1 MRTAARWL
9 RRGELLILAV
19 VALLWLFPGRFLQL
33 APLGLIVILLPRL
46 GQWLTSG
53 RPTRSANTNLPV
65 ITLLL
70 LLPLAVL
77 VSTNRTASQEEAY
90 GILLGAAVYFTV
102 LNQVTSPGRLFL
114 LAALFLPATLAIG
127 SLGLLGLGT
136 IPTKFVS
143 LPLESVLATIHFT
156 ERGFNANQVG
166 GTLAFLLPPVIAV
179 AAHPRPWPVPLAQW
193 PRLAAWAQRLAWGVA
208 AFGSLALLLT
218 QSRTGLIAAGVA
230 LFILAVNR
238 DRRFLW
244 LLPVA
249 ALALAA
255 TLTLFGPQTL
265 LDALLRLDPQQS
277 WESRLEIWNRALYML
292 QDFAYT
298 GIGLDTFDTV
308 LWLLY
313 PPFLISPEM
322 RLFHAHNIYL
332 QVGIDLGVFGL
343 AALLILTGQVVI
355 GLADRRRWP
364 DPPAQW
370 LYIGFI
376 SSLIAYFTFG
386 LTDAVLIGSRQGLVF
401 WTSLGAF
408 AASQQIRDQRS
419 EIRGQRSEVI
429 RNDERCVM
437 KDKQ

>member
-1 MRTAARWL
+1 
-9 RRGELLILAV
+9 
-19 VALLWLFPGRFLQL
+19 
-33 APLGLIVILLPRL
+33 
-46 GQWLTSG
+46 
-53 RPTRSANTNLPV
+53 
-65 ITLLL
+65 
-70 LLPLAVL
+70 
-77 VSTNRTASQEEAY
+77 
-90 GILLGAAVYFTV
+90 
-102 LNQVTSPGRLFL
+102 
-114 LAALFLPATLAIG
+114 
-127 SLGLLGLGT
+127 
-136 IPTKFVS
+136 
-143 LPLESVLATIHFT
+143 
-156 ERGFNANQVG
+156 
-166 GTLAFLLPPVIAV
+166 
-179 AAHPRPWPVPLAQW
+179 
-193 PRLAAWAQRLAWGVA
+193 
-208 AFGSLALLLT
+208 
-218 QSRTGLIAAGVA
+218 
-230 LFILAVNR
+230 
-238 DRRFLW
+238 
-244 LLPVA
+244 
-249 ALALAA
+249 
-255 TLTLFGPQTL
+255 
-265 LDALLRLDPQQS
+265 
-277 WESRLEIWNRALYML
+277 ML